1 MNLKKHLEELVPE
14 LIRLRRDFHQ
24 HPELGFKEFQTQ
36 EKIIAYL
43 NKTGIETR
51 KIAKTGVKAIL
62 SGKKQG
68 RTILLRSDMDALP
81 VQEETGLEF
90 QSQHKGVMHACGHDG
105 HMAMLLVAAKLLADL
120 KESIAGK
127 IVFAFQPNEEDAGAY
142 KMIEED
148 ILKNPS
154 VDSAFGCHLWNGL
167 KTGTMDICDGPIMA
181 ASHYFT
187 LIIKGRGGHAG
198 FAHESIDP
206 IFISSHIIQA
216 VQAIQTRQINALHPL
231 VIMFT
236 RIQGGSNTTIIPGQ
250 VILQGSIRFLVDKG
264 SDVLKRFERIVKDI
278 CRLHNANCDLEFK
291 IGNHMLSNDPSMA
304 RLVRREASDILK
316 DKQKVS
322 SDFRTMAGED
332 FSEFANKVP
341 SAYAFLGAR
350 NNSKQTSYPHHHP
363 KFDIDEDALVLG
375 TKLYVKTALA
385 FLKETIR
392 EE

>member
-1 MNLKKHLEELVPE
+1 MNLKKHLEELVPQ

-24 HPELGFKEFQTQ
+24 YPELGFKEFQTQ

-43 NKTGIETR
+43 NNTGIETK

-81 VQEETGLEF
+81 VQEETGLKF
-90 QSQHKGVMHACGHDG
+90 QSLHKGVMHACGHDG
-105 HMAMLLVAAKLLADL
+105 HMAMLLVAAKLLANL

-148 ILKNPS
+148 ILKNPC
-154 VDSAFGCHLWNGL
+154 VDSAFGCHLWSQL
-167 KTGTMDICDGPIMA
+167 KTGTIDICDGPIMA

-216 VQAIQTRQINALHPL
+216 VQVIQTRQINALHP
-231 VIMFT
+231 VVVMFT
-236 RIQGGSNTTIIPGQ
+236 RIQGGSNTTIIPGE
-250 VILQGSIRFLVDKG
+250 VILQGSIRFLYDKG
-264 SDVLKRFERIVKDI
+264 NDVLKKFERIVKDV

-291 IGNHMLSNDPSMA
+291 IGNHMLSNDPSMT
-304 RLVRREASDILK
+304 RLVRSQAYDILK
-316 DKQKVS
+316 DKQKVT

-332 FSEFANKVP
+332 FSEFANRVP
-341 SAYAFLGAR
+341 SAYAFVGAR
-350 NNSKQTSYPHHHP
+350 NSSKQTSYPHHHP

-385 FLKETIR
+385 FLKEVIR

>member
-68 RTILLRSDMDALP
+68 RTILLRSDMDALS
-81 VQEETGLEF
+81 VQEETGLVF

-105 HMAMLLVAAKLLADL
+105 HMAMLLVAAKLLANL

-216 VQAIQTRQINALHPL
+216 VQAIQTRQINALHP
-231 VIMFT
+231 VVVMFT
-236 RIQGGSNTTIIPGQ
+236 RIQGGSNTNIIPGK
-250 VILQGSIRFLVDKG
+250 VILQGSIRFLLDKG
-264 SDVLKRFERIVKDI
+264 NDVLKKFERIVKDI

-316 DKQKVS
+316 DKQKVT
-322 SDFRTMAGED
+322 SDIRTMAGED
-332 FSEFANKVP
+332 FSEFANRVP
-341 SAYAFLGAR
+341 SAYAFVGAR

-385 FLKETIR
+385 FLKENIR

>member
-1 MNLKKHLEELVPE
+1 MNLKKHLEALFPE
-14 LIRLRRDFHQ
+14 LIHLRRDFHQ

-43 NKTGIETR
+43 DNTGIETR

-81 VQEETGLEF
+81 VQEETGLKFE
-90 QSQHKGVMHACGHDG
+90 SLHKGVMHACGHDG
-105 HMAMLLVAAKLLADL
+105 HMAMLLIAAKLLADQ

-142 KMIEED
+142 KMIEQD
-148 ILKNPS
+148 ILKNPR
-154 VDSAFGCHLWNGL
+154 VDSAFGCHLWNQL
-167 KTGTMDICDGPIMA
+167 KTGTIDICDGPIMA

-187 LIIKGRGGHAG
+187 LIIKGCGGHAG

-216 VQAIQTRQINALHPL
+216 VQTIQTRQINALHPL
-231 VIMFT
+231 VVMFT
-236 RIQGGSNTTIIPGQ
+236 RIQGGTNTTTIPEE

-264 SDVLKRFERIVKDI
+264 SDVLQKFEQIVKDI

-304 RLVRREASDILK
+304 QLVRRQAHDILK
-316 DKQKVS
+316 DKQKVT
-322 SDFRTMAGED
+322 SDIRTMAGED
-332 FSEFANKVP
+332 FSEFANRVP
-341 SAYAFLGAR
+341 SAYAFIGAR
-350 NNSKQTSYPHHHP
+350 NSTEQTSYTHHHP

-385 FLKETIR
+385 FLKEITS

>member
-14 LIRLRRDFHQ
+14 LICLRRDFHQ
-24 HPELGFKEFQTQ
+24 YPELGFKEFQTQ

-43 NKTGIETR
+43 NNTGIETR

-62 SGKKQG
+62 SGEKQG

-81 VQEETGLEF
+81 VQEETGLKF
-90 QSQHKGVMHACGHDG
+90 QSLHKGVMHACGHDG
-105 HMAMLLVAAKLLADL
+105 HMAMLLVAAKLLANL

-127 IVFAFQPNEEDAGAY
+127 IIFAFQPNEEDAGAY

-148 ILKNPS
+148 ILKNPD
-154 VDSAFGCHLWNGL
+154 VDSAFGCHLWSQL
-167 KTGTMDICDGPIMA
+167 KTGTIDICDGPVMA

-187 LIIKGRGGHAG
+187 LNITGRGGHAG

-206 IFISSHIIQA
+206 IFVSSHIIQA
-216 VQAIQTRQINALHPL
+216 VQAIQTRQINALHP
-231 VIMFT
+231 VVVMFT
-236 RIQGGSNTTIIPGQ
+236 SIHGGTNTTTIPGK

-264 SDVLKRFERIVKDI
+264 CDVLKQFERTVKNI
-278 CRLHNANCDLEFK
+278 CHLHNANYDLEFK

-304 RLVRREASDILK
+304 RLVRRAASDILK
-316 DKQKVS
+316 DKQKVT

-332 FSEFANKVP
+332 FSEFANRVP
-341 SAYAFLGAR
+341 SAYAFVGAR

-375 TKLYVKTALA
+375 TNLYVKTALA
-385 FLKETIR
+385 FLKEVI
-392 EE
+392 